1 MAQDAPHLIVYPAVV
16 GASAHEKIEK
26 EADRNGEREG
36 QMYTLTETWSLL
48 GHQNSALTIA
58 L

>member
-1 MAQDAPHLIVYPAVV
+1 MYPAVV

-48 GHQNSALTIA
+48 GHQSSALTIA